1 MCLSK
6 VLETEIISNRL
17 HVFDQQAQKKMRLR
31 RGFSS
36 LLFARANPKLLPTD
50 RVVPRDVLI
59 KDDIGLEVK
68 EPFSCATCKEPVSE
82 LQSLWIC
89 HACGEYRS
97 NACLSSIKNKCTKC
111 GAKNTVLNL
120 PNRLKTER
128 GVQLVRHGS
137 SVGLF
142 IRLAVHAVALE
153 GQGAF
158 LEANKLRATN
168 LEEAKSL
175 YT

>member
-1 MCLSK
+1 MK
-6 VLETEIISNRL
+6 
-17 HVFDQQAQKKMRLR
+17 

-36 LLFARANPKLLPTD
+36 LVARLRPRLLPSD
-50 RVVPRDVLI
+50 RVTPRGVELRDEDSLQ
-59 KDDIGLEVK
+59 LK
-68 EPFSCATCKEPVSE
+68 EPFACGTCKEGISE
-82 LQSLWIC
+82 MQSLWIC

-97 NACLSSIKNKCTKC
+97 SSCLGAVKNKCPSC

-128 GVQLVRHGS
+128 GVLLVRHGS

-142 IRLAVHAVALE
+142 VRLAVHAVALE

-158 LEANKLRATN
+158 LEANKIRSSQA
-168 LEEAKSL
+168 EEAQKL
-175 YT
+175 YQ